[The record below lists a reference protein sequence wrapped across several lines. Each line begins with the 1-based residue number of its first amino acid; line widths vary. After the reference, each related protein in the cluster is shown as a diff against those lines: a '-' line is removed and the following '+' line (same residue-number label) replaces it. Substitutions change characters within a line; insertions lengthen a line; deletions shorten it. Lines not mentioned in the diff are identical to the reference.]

1 MKTLKT
7 TAITSLFVCVGMIAL
22 QGCGILGGG
31 GSGGYGYS
39 PPPYTSVTYHFD
51 PKEYFSNQNYK
62 SNRPFYMRGGN
73 ISSPLLNTKE
83 GLQENKDRMRFYY
96 SGALHSDGSDIH
108 AAYSP
113 GKKIMIMAGFSSSS
127 ENSAQEG
134 FVYNVPV
141 TTETVTYNSSGSYS
155 TSTYQATKN
164 LPYQMEHRQS
174 QSDQEIAIGY
184 NDFIG
189 NHGVWESFAGYGN
202 GVSQNTYSYQ
212 MGDQYTAMSS
222 SNQFYSTFT
231 ENRNSYRLFLQ
242 NTIGY
247 STNVTEASLCVRVT
261 YIHFT
266 NQKIANSESI
276 TSYEFNPTA
285 FLAEPVMHFG
295 IGFRNFKLISEYA
308 FAIPLSGSDV
318 EWNKG
323 NVKFGAVLKF

>member
-7 TAITSLFVCVGMIAL
+7 TAITSIFALMGMILL
-22 QGCGILGGG
+22 QGCWGWGSTG
-31 GSGGYGYS
+31 GSNYN
-39 PPPYTSVTYHFD
+39 PPPTTYSTVTYHFNTE
-51 PKEYFSNQNYK
+51 EYFGNQDYK
-62 SNRPFYMRGGN
+62 NNRPFYMRAGN

-83 GLQENKDRMRFYY
+83 SLQENKNRMRFYY

-127 ENSAQEG
+127 EKSVHEG
-134 FVYNVPV
+134 FVYNVPF
-141 TTETVTYNSSGSYS
+141 TTETVTYNNSGSYS

-164 LPYQMEHRQS
+164 LPYQMEHHQS
-174 QSDQEIAIGY
+174 QSDKEIAIGY

-189 NHGVWESFAGYGN
+189 NNGVWESFAGYGN
-202 GVSQNTYSYQ
+202 GVSQNTYSYHL
-212 MGDQYTAMSS
+212 GDKSTAVSS
-222 SNQFYSTFT
+222 SNHFYSTFT

-247 STNVTEASLCVRVT
+247 STRVTEASLCARVT
-261 YIHFT
+261 YVHFT
-266 NQKIANSESI
+266 NQRITNSESI
-276 TSYEFNPTA
+276 STYEFNPTA

-295 IGFRNFKLISEYA
+295 IGFRNFKLFSEYA

-323 NVKFGAVLKF
+323 KIKFGAVLKF